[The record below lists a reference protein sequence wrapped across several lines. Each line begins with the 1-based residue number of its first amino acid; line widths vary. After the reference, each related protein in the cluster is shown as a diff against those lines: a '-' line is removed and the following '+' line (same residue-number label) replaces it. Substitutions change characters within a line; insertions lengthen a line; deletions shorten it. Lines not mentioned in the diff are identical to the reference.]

1 MLYSVQAQQSDLL
14 HINTENIS
22 LQQALSEMERNVE
35 PSARGLGLGQA
46 LIHECTQFAREVGYS
61 QISLWTNSVLTSA
74 HRLYLREGYKLVKSM
89 EHDTLGMKL
98 IGEVWGL
105 LL

>member
-1 MLYSVQAQQSDLL
+1 MALVKDRSSDNNEAKLRLL
-14 HINTENIS
+14 
-22 LQQALSEMERNVE
+22 LVE

-74 HRLYLREGYKLVKSM
+74 RRLYLREGYKLVKSM
-89 EHDTLGMKL
+89 EHDTLGIKL
-98 IGEVWGL
+98 IGEVWEL